1 LNLTLHSLACLRMP
15 GHGKSTKGAL
25 TSTKLVPL
33 DPATGS
39 PTMKKEKPLGTSNKR
54 ELVEAVRTLNPA
66 GLNSA
71 PGIFWDVEGGLKTT
85 TMDDSGVKQQVT
97 IVENGVVY
105 SIKRYNDLRV
115 TSERLALVLKA
126 KLDELED
133 QKKNFETL
141 DAMKN
146 ATTEEGLRI
155 KSLQKEARDL
165 RKEIESKEHY
175 TRQLEHILLR
185 LKQNA
190 LKFDA
195 HMTGMEETE
204 KNIRKEGA
212 EIRLLRRDLDA
223 GLAKAVK
230 VLEETKTFLAISR
243 KDREV
248 LLAQRR
254 NELKTAKTLAQ
265 WMIERDN
272 QKQQLAIELKGDL
285 TRDEEMF
292 LRGQLGNQ
300 VEKTKDLQRA
310 TEESHK
316 RLQAMEDAFM
326 QLKQV
331 TGVSSLNEMYEKF
344 NNQKNSKKA
353 LEIDVKDAE
362 ARLTKAKKFAQKQEQ
377 MFHELKASGGGM
389 VELSREST
397 EGLENSIQLKKAEQK
412 LIKADTDRLNSL
424 LLGLQQGST
433 GLLQRVSPH
442 LHLSDG
448 NVFELTESDDK
459 LPWVVAM
466 DGLSTAEQILAKMME
481 ALAGDGTGS
490 PTNMKGLIDD
500 DDKSTQGSEHSV
512 GTVVEAPSPAK
523 NVRIKSRKILR
534 EEENKFEDVT
544 GGAITGAGTTKHGFG
559 TTVEDER
566 GSVGSF
572 DRNKDKNVIEEEP
585 VSTRSSVKN
594 ISKHRTNQ
602 HNKKVESE
610 IRRKMIQETMRSAE
624 SSDDA
629 LANKAKLIQQKA
641 MALRL
646 STFPAPVTLP
656 EGVTL
661 RDDPMTKTKAFL
673 EKMPKLV

>member
-1 LNLTLHSLACLRMP
+1 MTGTKKAKGTTASLEP
-15 GHGKSTKGAL
+15 I
-25 TSTKLVPL
+25 
-33 DPATGS
+33 DPVTGS
-39 PTMKKEKPLGTSNKR
+39 PAQNKKKDKMLATTNKKE
-54 ELVEAVRTLNPA
+54 LVDAVRTLNPA

-97 IVENGVVY
+97 IVESGVVY

-115 TSERLALVLKA
+115 ASDRLSVTLKS

-155 KSLQKEARDL
+155 KSLQKEAKDL
-165 RKEIESKEHY
+165 KKEIENKEHY
-175 TRQLEHILLR
+175 TRQLEHMLLR

-230 VLEETKTFLAISR
+230 VLDETKTSLQTSR

-248 LLAQRR
+248 LLIQRR
-254 NELKTAKTLAQ
+254 NELKTAQTLQ
-265 WMIERDN
+265 IWMGDREA
-272 QKQQLAIELKGDL
+272 QKQALAVELKGDL

-316 RLQAMEDAFM
+316 RLQAMEDAFL

-331 TGVSSLNEMYEKF
+331 TGVSSLDAMYEKF

-362 ARLTKAKKFAQKQEQ
+362 ARLAKAKKFAAKQEH
-377 MFHELKASGGGM
+377 MFHDLKASGGGM
-389 VELSREST
+389 AELSREVSVT
-397 EGLENSIQLKKAEQK
+397 
-412 LIKADTDRLNSL
+412 L
-424 LLGLQQGST
+424 LLPLVYCVCVCVFSF
-433 GLLQRVSPH
+433 LLPLPLTLSCTHSRSP
-442 LHLSDG
+442 
-448 NVFELTESDDK
+448 
-459 LPWVVAM
+459 
-466 DGLSTAEQILAKMME
+466 
-481 ALAGDGTGS
+481 
-490 PTNMKGLIDD
+490 
-500 DDKSTQGSEHSV
+500 
-512 GTVVEAPSPAK
+512 
-523 NVRIKSRKILR
+523 
-534 EEENKFEDVT
+534 
-544 GGAITGAGTTKHGFG
+544 
-559 TTVEDER
+559 
-566 GSVGSF
+566 
-572 DRNKDKNVIEEEP
+572 
-585 VSTRSSVKN
+585 
-594 ISKHRTNQ
+594 
-602 HNKKVESE
+602 
-610 IRRKMIQETMRSAE
+610 
-624 SSDDA
+624 
-629 LANKAKLIQQKA
+629 
-641 MALRL
+641 
-646 STFPAPVTLP
+646 
-656 EGVTL
+656 
-661 RDDPMTKTKAFL
+661 
-673 EKMPKLV
+673 

>member
-1 LNLTLHSLACLRMP
+1 MTGTKKAKGTTTSLEP
-15 GHGKSTKGAL
+15 I
-25 TSTKLVPL
+25 
-33 DPATGS
+33 DPVTGS
-39 PTMKKEKPLGTSNKR
+39 PAQNKKKDKMLATTNKKE
-54 ELVEAVRTLNPA
+54 LVDAVRTLNPA

-85 TMDDSGVKQQVT
+85 TMDDSGVKQQVA

-115 TSERLALVLKA
+115 TSDRLSTTLKA

-155 KSLQKEARDL
+155 KSLQKEAKDL
-165 RKEIESKEHY
+165 KKEIENKEHY
-175 TRQLEHILLR
+175 TRQLEHMLLR

-230 VLEETKTFLAISR
+230 VLEETKTSLQTSR

-254 NELKTAKTLAQ
+254 NELKTAQTLQ
-265 WMIERDN
+265 IWMGDREA
-272 QKQQLAIELKGDL
+272 QKQALAVELKGDL

-316 RLQAMEDAFM
+316 RLQAMEDAFL

-331 TGVSSLNEMYEKF
+331 TGVSSLDAMYEKF

-362 ARLTKAKKFAQKQEQ
+362 ARLAKAKKFAAKQEH
-377 MFHELKASGGGM
+377 MFHDLKASGGGM
-389 VELSREST
+389 AELSREAT
-397 EGLENSIQLKKAEQK
+397 DNLESSIAAKKAEQK
-412 LIKADTDRLNSL
+412 LVGADTDRLNGL
-424 LLGLQQGST
+424 LLGLQQGSA
-433 GLLQRVSPH
+433 GLLQRVHPH

-448 NVFELTESDDK
+448 NVFELTESDEK
-459 LPWVVAM
+459 QPWVVAM

-490 PTNMKGLIDD
+490 PTNLKGIGEDDEEIDNSD
-500 DDKSTQGSEHSV
+500 THSI
-512 GTVVEAPSPAK
+512 GTAAEAPMPAK
-523 NVRIKSRKILR
+523 NVRIKSLKIKR
-534 EEENKFEDVT
+534 DEEAREGMVATTAVGATAGKPFMTGGDVEDTPEEEETPVATRNAV
-544 GGAITGAGTTKHGFG
+544 KH
-559 TTVEDER
+559 
-566 GSVGSF
+566 
-572 DRNKDKNVIEEEP
+572 
-585 VSTRSSVKN
+585 VSA
-594 ISKHRTNQ
+594 HRTNA
-602 HNKKVESE
+602 HNKKVEMA
-610 IRRKMIQETMRSAE
+610 IRKQLLKETMASVGT
-624 SSDDA
+624 SDAA
-629 LANKAKLIQQKA
+629 LEQKAKLIQQTQC
-641 MALRL
+641 ALRL

-656 EGVTL
+656 EGITL